1 MRKNRLAAL
10 TLNRDEGQS
19 VHALPDC
26 AAAAARHE
34 IEKRGNLQQRQVK
47 DVTLKRHNKEGTW
60 DALEAGRVAAA
71 VEDVWGMLVADPGD
85 GWC

>member
-1 MRKNRLAAL
+1 MRKNRLAAF
-10 TLNRDEGQS
+10 TLNGDEGQS

-34 IEKRGNLQQRQVK
+34 IEKRGNLQQCQVK

-60 DALEAGRVAAA
+60 DALEAGTVAAA